1 MYKYLVA
8 LVLTTPWIG
17 VFLLEGGEYGA
28 TIGMY
33 GYPNGATIAYGCYAV
48 TVALVAW
55 LARGRPGRARP
66 ALQTDARKIDARL
79 QVFGTNLLFVNA
91 AFLVVFLFGFG
102 AIQVWAGAVGKG
114 EFRTELG
121 SFGAIPNLMAKFIL
135 PALLAYAAALFRRS
149 SKSTRLRWLLG
160 ANFALLFVI
169 GASWGF
175 KTTALIVLLP
185 AILLIYWRVTI
196 FQMLRLVLLFVL
208 AIVAFFY
215 QYDVDVETYAEVH
228 TFLLTRITVIQ
239 GDVSWLVWDKYIN
252 DEEFPA
258 YAPTL
263 LAAVGDKVLTLFGLS
278 RGEFYEWMLF
288 HYDLMITY
296 IAGVPLDQIADGHS
310 ITATPFSEGLVAG
323 GVGGV
328 AFFALLGGLLVG
340 RMYAFIERSL
350 RQGHEARAAVGAS
363 YFCFY
368 IFAWLNGGAVVQLIH
383 ISAWVALL
391 ATLFAFK
398 AMQLLGRRTQARPIP
413 PAAPAAA

>member
-8 LVLTTPWIG
+8 FVLITPWIG
-17 VFLLEGGEYGA
+17 LFLLEDGEYGA

-33 GYPNGATIAYGCYAV
+33 GQPNGATLAYGCYAV

-55 LARGRPGRARP
+55 MARGRPSRAGSP
-66 ALQTDARKIDARL
+66 LQIDTRKIDLRL
-79 QVFGTNLLFVNA
+79 QVFGTNLLLVNA
-91 AFLVVFLFGFG
+91 GFLVLFLFGFG

-114 EFRTELG
+114 QFRTELG
-121 SFGAIPNLMAKFIL
+121 SFGAFPNLMTKFIL
-135 PALLAYAAALFRRS
+135 PALMAYATALFRRS

-175 KTTALIVLLP
+175 KSTAMVVLLP
-185 AILLIYWRVTI
+185 ALLLIYWRITI
-196 FQMLRLVLLFVL
+196 FQLVRLVLIFVL
-208 AIVAFFY
+208 TIIAFFY
-215 QYDVDVETYAEVH
+215 QYDADVETYAEVH

-252 DEEFPA
+252 NEEFPA
-258 YAPTL
+258 YVPTL
-263 LAAVGDKVLTLFGLS
+263 IAVVGDNVLTLFGLS
-278 RGEFYEWMLF
+278 RSDFYKWMLF

-323 GVGGV
+323 GAGGV

-340 RMYAFIERSL
+340 RMYAFIERAL
-350 RQGHEARAAVGAS
+350 RRGHEERAAVGAS

-368 IFAWLNGGAVVQLIH
+368 IFAWLNGGAVVQLFH
-383 ISAWVALL
+383 ISVWIALL
-391 ATLFAFK
+391 ATVLAFK
-398 AMQLLGRRTQARPIP
+398 GMQVLGKRTSRRLAPNLLPV
-413 PAAPAAA
+413 